1 MENFIED
8 RITLVRVIYYVHC
21 YCMYVIHYIIII
33 LLRALIDKSL
43 SGKLLTMI
51 DSNMNY
57 RCFTLS

>member
-8 RITLVRVIYYVHC
+8 CITLVRVIYYVHC
-21 YCMYVIHYIIII
+21 YCMYVIYYIIII
-33 LLRALIDKSL
+33 SLRALI
-43 SGKLLTMI
+43 GKLLTMI

>member
-21 YCMYVIHYIIII
+21 YYMYVIHYIIIT
-33 LLRALIDKSL
+33 LLRALIDKSS